1 MEIDYQSFEL
11 EFGLIF
17 AIIGLVF
24 LLVVLY
30 RPATIRRTNRPL
42 FTRLWEVSLGC
53 LTAGAALIWAGVR

>member
-1 MEIDYQSFEL
+1 MEFDYQSFEL

-30 RPATIRRTNRPL
+30 RPGAVRRANPV
-42 FTRLWEVSLGC
+42 FTRLWEISAGC
-53 LTAGAALIWAGVR
+53 LATGAALIYAGVR